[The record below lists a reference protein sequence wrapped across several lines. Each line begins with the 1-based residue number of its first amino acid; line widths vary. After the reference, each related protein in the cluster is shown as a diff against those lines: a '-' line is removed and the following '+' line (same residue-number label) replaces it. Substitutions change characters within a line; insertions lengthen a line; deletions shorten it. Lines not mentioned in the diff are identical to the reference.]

1 MLPTEKGNITMA
13 IYYQEKALKIF
24 EESLDINHPGR
35 VACIKDLT
43 VLKTL
48 ERRTTH

>member
-1 MLPTEKGNITMA
+1 MLLTEKGDIPMA

-24 EESLDINHPGR
+24 KESLDINHPDR
-35 VACIKDLT
+35 VACMKDLT